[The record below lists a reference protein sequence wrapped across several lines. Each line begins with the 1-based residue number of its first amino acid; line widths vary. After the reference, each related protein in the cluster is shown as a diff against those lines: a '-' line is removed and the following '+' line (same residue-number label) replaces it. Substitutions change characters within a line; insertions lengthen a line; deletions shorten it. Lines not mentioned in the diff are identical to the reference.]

1 LPHPSAAC
9 KILVNLFTEKGQPFR
24 TEWLT
29 FLAIMV
35 KVI

>member
-1 LPHPSAAC
+1 
-9 KILVNLFTEKGQPFR
+9 LVNLFTEKGQPFR